1 MILNSLS
8 KNICR
13 IIWRQWRPKIMN
25 EPQKTNFFVLWKK
38 PVCNFRWENEGSL
51 SLELTS
57 SCLKG
62 GGWWCMT
69 CHHQEWKV
77 WVCKRR
83 DTACIKHSLPE
94 NHFQPQLSKPV
105 LSQPMFYKHWIGHE
119 CLRLVD
125 LNQIR
130 IEFENRNWL
139 TCFLVLGIG
148 LIFRLTLTM
157 LVNNNIKKSH
167 SASSGRVF
175 ICH

>member
-1 MILNSLS
+1 
-8 KNICR
+8 
-13 IIWRQWRPKIMN
+13 MN

>member
-1 MILNSLS
+1 MILNSLT
-8 KNICR
+8 KYLQNHLTT
-13 IIWRQWRPKIMN
+13 MTA
-25 EPQKTNFFVLWKK
+25 QKLWTNHKKRTFLYYEKK

-94 NHFQPQLSKPV
+94 NHFQPQLSM
-105 LSQPMFYKHWIGHE
+105 SYKHWIVNE
-119 CLRLVD
+119 CLSLVD
-125 LNQIR
+125 QSKTKLELNL
-130 IEFENRNWL
+130 W
-139 TCFLVLGIG
+139 VS
-148 LIFRLTLTM
+148 
-157 LVNNNIKKSH
+157 IKWHVS
-167 SASSGRVF
+167 
-175 ICH
+175 